1 MRRPLLAALGLAA
14 LVGCRP
20 APTVYHLGEITISHV
35 VSPEPQ
41 RGGPGG
47 AYFTI
52 INGGP
57 DDTLVGVTSPDADTV
72 MMHESETSG
81 GMMQMK
87 MTAAVPIPAGDT
99 VRFAP
104 GQRHVMLTGLHRTL
118 LPGDSLPLTLTFRG
132 AGTVVVSAR
141 VVAYADLDA
150 ALGTGSR

>member
-1 MRRPLLAALGLAA
+1 MAAVLCLAALAE
-14 LVGCRP
+14 CRP
-20 APTVYHLGEITISHV
+20 AAPVYHLGEITISHV

-52 INGGP
+52 VNGGP
-57 DDTLVGVTSPDADTV
+57 DDTLVGVTSPDADKV
-72 MMHESETSG
+72 MMHESESMG
-81 GMMQMK
+81 GMVQME
-87 MTAAVPIPAGDT
+87 MTAAVPVPAGDT

-104 GQRHVMLTGLHRTL
+104 GQRHVMLEGLHRTL
-118 LPGDSLPLTLTFRG
+118 LPGDSLPLTLTFRE

-150 ALGTGSR
+150 ALGAGGR

>member
-1 MRRPLLAALGLAA
+1 MTRRALAALGVAA

-20 APTVYHLGEITISHV
+20 APPVYHLGELTISHV

-52 INGGP
+52 VNGGP
-57 DDTLVGVTSPDADTV
+57 DDTLIGVASPDADTV
-72 MMHESETSG
+72 MMHESETTG
-81 GMMQMK
+81 GMVKMD
-87 MTAAVPIPAGDT
+87 MTAAVPVPAGDT

-104 GQRHVMLTGLHRTL
+104 GRRHVMLTGLHRTL
-118 LPGDSLPLTLTFRG
+118 IAGDSLRLTLTFRE
-132 AGTVVVSAR
+132 AGTVVVTAR

-150 ALGTGSR
+150 ALGAGGR